1 MTDVS
6 VRDLASGTLRAAVS
20 GGIARRLMP
29 LRRAAASDQVDVA
42 LSKSPRLA
50 PPPATPDAVLEW
62 LRRMPGHWRG
72 RALARRELAASST
85 NDAEVRE
92 HLAMADLYDRLAL
105 AREGEMLANL
115 PRTEFDRWGWRAF
128 AAPSIPADAEAGR
141 RRKAPRAPEH
151 AEGTRRVTP
160 RIVASSGERS

>member
-29 LRRAAASDQVDVA
+29 LRRAAATDQVDVA
-42 LSKSPRLA
+42 VSTSPPLA
-50 PPPATPDAVLEW
+50 PPAAPDAVLDW
-62 LRRMPGHWRG
+62 LRRMPGHWHG

-92 HLAMADLYDRLAL
+92 HLAMADLYDRLAR
-105 AREGEMLANL
+105 ARDGELLANL
-115 PRTEFDRWGWRAF
+115 PRTEFDRWGWRAA

-141 RRKAPRAPEH
+141 RRRAPRASEH
-151 AEGTRRVTP
+151 SEGTRRVTP
-160 RIVASSGERS
+160 RIVVSSGGRS